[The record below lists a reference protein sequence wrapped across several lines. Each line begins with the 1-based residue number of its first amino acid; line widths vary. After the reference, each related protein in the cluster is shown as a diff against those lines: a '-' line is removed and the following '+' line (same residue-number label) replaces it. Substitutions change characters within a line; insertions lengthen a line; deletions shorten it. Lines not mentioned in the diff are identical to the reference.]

1 MDMRLKRDSFETAGI
16 FGKLTSMDESCV
28 VAATLEHA
36 FIYGD
41 GIKAAMAPGVYTC
54 KRRLSPHFGY
64 ELFQIMDVPDHD
76 FIEIHRGNFNEDS
89 EGCVLLGST
98 REGGMIAKSRE
109 AFDAFMKLQAGIST
123 FTLVVE

>member
-28 VAATLEHA
+28 VATTLEHA
-36 FIYGD
+36 FTYGD

-64 ELFQIMDVPDHD
+64 ELFQIMNVPNRT
-76 FIEIHRGNFNEDS
+76 FIEIHRGNYNRDS
-89 EGCVLLGST
+89 EGCVLLGSA
-98 REGGMIAKSRE
+98 RVGDMVARSKE
-109 AFDAFMKLQAGIST
+109 AFDAFMRLQAGLNT